1 MKSFLVDGFGYQ
13 RKVIVLLITAIAI
26 VLKVTVIVLKVTVI
40 VLKVTVIYYQK
51 TSTQAV
57 SFKVYNDI
65 AAIEQM

>member
-1 MKSFLVDGFGYQ
+1 MKSFSVDGFEYQ
-13 RKVIVLLITAIAI
+13 RKVIVLLITAIA
-26 VLKVTVIVLKVTVI
+26 IVLKVTVI